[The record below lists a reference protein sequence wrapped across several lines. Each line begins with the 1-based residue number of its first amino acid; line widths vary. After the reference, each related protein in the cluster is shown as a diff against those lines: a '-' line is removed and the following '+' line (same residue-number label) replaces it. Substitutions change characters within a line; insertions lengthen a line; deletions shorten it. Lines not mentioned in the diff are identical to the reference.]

1 MISKKFKVPFT
12 IGFIVLLMIVIIYKK
27 SFKETFDNH
36 NELSIKI
43 NFNKTVFF
51 VSDNLENDIT
61 QTEKGVEFNKTK
73 SIIKSTGNIA
83 GSVSEFT
90 GFLFMMDKNVSG
102 KIGITNLVNG
112 ENGGEGIDFCINILN
127 DFTFEVSEKNED
139 GSYSE
144 VDLDYCMVQKQRIC
158 SETKNKIKLSND
170 KFYGIIVNNN
180 KVNYVAMNKF
190 INRNGRLDY
199 VGMVL
204 HRSKKELE
212 YPYNI
217 KVIPMQDNF
226 TFKEILWTSNELNVE
241 SPSDKWIV
249 EMPKKEDY
257 EDPSNIEP
265 LPSDFSSFVVGE
277 SDAIIEAP
285 TPSYTPGISGKYISL
300 NSLEVTEENDY
311 LFFNLDLLHNLDIFD
326 LYDKIFAVFETED
339 NKEYQLRI
347 SADENIR
354 EFNVPKRAFPN
365 SVKNIRIKANNI
377 LSNTIN
383 FNSQSISN
391 SSPSI
396 SHSPS

>member
-1 MISKKFKVPFT
+1 MISKNLKLPFT
-12 IGFIVLLMIVIIYKK
+12 IGFIVLLLIVIIYKK

-73 SIIKSTGNIA
+73 SIIKSNGIIA

-102 KIGITNLVNG
+102 KIGITNL
-112 ENGGEGIDFCINILN
+112 ENKGQDIDFCINILN
-127 DFTFEVSEKNED
+127 DFTFEVSERNDD

-190 INRNGRLDY
+190 INRDGRLDY

-217 KVIPMQDNF
+217 RVIPMEDKF

-241 SPSDKWIV
+241 GPSDKWIV
-249 EMPKKEDY
+249 EMPKKEEY
-257 EDPSNIEP
+257 ED
-265 LPSDFSSFVVGE
+265 
-277 SDAIIEAP
+277 
-285 TPSYTPGISGKYISL
+285 KRH
-300 NSLEVTEENDY
+300 EN
-311 LFFNLDLLHNLDIFD
+311 N
-326 LYDKIFAVFETED
+326 
-339 NKEYQLRI
+339 
-347 SADENIR
+347 
-354 EFNVPKRAFPN
+354 
-365 SVKNIRIKANNI
+365 
-377 LSNTIN
+377 
-383 FNSQSISN
+383 
-391 SSPSI
+391 
-396 SHSPS
+396 